1 MSGRPG
7 GMTDAAERKLETDP
21 SEAVATGL
29 AEAMVIDPE
38 EQLATRAA
46 WLYFVAGLTQIEI
59 GRKLGVNRIRVNR
72 LLAQARRRDWC
83 RSASRDGSPT
93 AWSSRSGSRTASSWK
108 RPSLC
113 PRRRARRWCRM

>member
-7 GMTDAAERKLETDP
+7 AMTDAAEHKLDPDP

-46 WLYFVAGLTQIEI
+46 WLYFVAGLTQIDV
-59 GRKLGVNRIRVNR
+59 RGVDFVALVFEPSQKHGGIESTRISQN
-72 LLAQARRRDWC
+72 A
-83 RSASRDGSPT
+83 G
-93 AWSSRSGSRTASSWK
+93 
-108 RPSLC
+108 
-113 PRRRARRWCRM
+113 

>member
-46 WLYFVAGLTQIEI
+46 WLYFVAGLTQVAD
-59 GRKLGVNRIRVNR
+59 RPAS
-72 LLAQARRRDWC
+72 LA
-83 RSASRDGSPT
+83 
-93 AWSSRSGSRTASSWK
+93 
-108 RPSLC
+108 
-113 PRRRARRWCRM
+113 